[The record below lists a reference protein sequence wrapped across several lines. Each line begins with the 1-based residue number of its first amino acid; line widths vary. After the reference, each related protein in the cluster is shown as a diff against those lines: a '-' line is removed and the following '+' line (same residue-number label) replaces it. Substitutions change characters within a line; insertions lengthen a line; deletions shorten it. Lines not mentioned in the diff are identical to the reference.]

1 MKAKNIL
8 TICAMSIGIFLCML
22 DTTVMNVA
30 LPAIQSSLNTQLNS
44 LSWALNIYTI
54 LFASL
59 TISLGKIAEHFG
71 INKTYII
78 GLIIFI
84 CGSTISASAHNLNIL
99 ISGRALQSIG
109 AVLVFPLSMTIGI
122 SIVDIS
128 TRKKVIAILG
138 ITQGLAAALGPTIGG
153 CLTQFLSWRWIFI
166 INIPLS
172 IISVI
177 ICLFNLELH
186 ETKQNVPIDFIGSLL
201 SMIMLFSLTLGLV
214 QGRTWGWHSL
224 IIVTLF
230 IASSISLILFIVCEQ
245 KSVYPMMPLELF
257 KNREFTGSA
266 ITIVLSNLFLV
277 AVTIVLPT
285 YFVKIQGKTEL
296 TAALLITPITGM
308 IFIFSPLAAIIVDKL
323 GARMVIATGFVLIT
337 ISFILFATINMQNS
351 MLVIITCLILGTG
364 YGIIAGPI
372 TVLAASDFKGSL
384 LNASQSVAG
393 VLRQIGISLAIAIYV
408 TGLYGNLVTA
418 KNNSTHYI
426 KEEVAT
432 LNIPKSKKNVVI
444 QKAINSLSD
453 NSTSTP
459 KNHFSQS
466 ERKSIIQ
473 KNYNKVLKQ
482 QSGSISGAPKQQIY
496 IQVESKVDL
505 KLKTMNQNINAKI
518 TKIKNFAINE
528 YGKAFTKLYS
538 YSIVFVLLSTFTCLL
553 FPRKDNSKS
562 TKFSNKSL

>member
-8 TICAMSIGIFLCML
+8 TISAMSIGIFLCML

-59 TISLGKIAEHFG
+59 TIPLGKIAEHFG
-71 INKTYII
+71 INRTYII
-78 GLIIFI
+78 GLIVFI
-84 CGSTISASAHNLNIL
+84 CGSTISASAHNLNML
-99 ISGRALQSIG
+99 IGGRALQSIG
-109 AVLVFPLSMTIGI
+109 AALVFPLSMTIGI

-128 TRKKVIAILG
+128 ARKKVIAILG

-166 INIPLS
+166 ININIPLS

-186 ETKQNVPIDFIGSLL
+186 EVKQKASIDFIGSLL
-201 SMIMLFSLTLGLV
+201 SMIILFTLTLGLV

-230 IASSISLILFIVCEQ
+230 IASGISLILFIICEQ
-245 KSVYPMMPLELF
+245 KSVHPMLPLELF
-257 KNREFTGSA
+257 KNREFTGST

-277 AVTIVLPT
+277 AVIVVLPT

-308 IFIFSPLAAIIVDKL
+308 IFIFSPLAAIIIDRL
-323 GARMVIATGFVLIT
+323 GAQMVIATGFVLMT
-337 ISFILFATINMQNS
+337 ISFILFATINMQNLT
-351 MLVIITCLILGTG
+351 LVIITCLLLGTG
-364 YGIIAGPI
+364 YGIITGPI
-372 TVLAASDFKGSL
+372 TVLAASDFKDSL

-418 KNNSTHYI
+418 KN
-426 KEEVAT
+426 
-432 LNIPKSKKNVVI
+432 
-444 QKAINSLSD
+444 
-453 NSTSTP
+453 
-459 KNHFSQS
+459 HFNQA
-466 ERKSIIQ
+466 ERESIIQ
-473 KNYNKVLKQ
+473 ENYNK
-482 QSGSISGAPKQQIY
+482 QSGVISETAKQQIY

-505 KLKTMNQNINAKI
+505 KLKTINQNINAKI

-528 YGKAFTKLYS
+528 YDKAFTKLYS
-538 YSIVFVLLSTFTCLL
+538 YSIVFVLLSTFACLL
-553 FPRKDNSKS
+553 FPKRYTKS
-562 TKFSNKSL
+562 AKLS

>member
-1 MKAKNIL
+1 MKSKNTLI
-8 TICAMSIGIFLCML
+8 ICAMSIGIFLCML

-30 LPAIQSSLNTQLNS
+30 LPAIQSSLNAQLNS

-59 TISLGKIAEHFG
+59 TIPLGKIAERFG
-71 INKTYII
+71 INRTYII
-78 GLIIFI
+78 GLVVFI

-99 ISGRALQSIG
+99 IIGRALQSIG
-109 AVLVFPLSMTIGI
+109 AALVFPLSMTIGI

-128 TRKKVIAILG
+128 ARKKVIAILG

-177 ICLFNLELH
+177 ICLLTLELH
-186 ETKQNVPIDFIGSLL
+186 ETTQKESIDFLGSFL
-201 SMIMLFSLTLGLV
+201 SMVTLFCFTLSLV
-214 QGRTWGWHSL
+214 QGRVWGWHSS
-224 IIVTLF
+224 IILSLLT
-230 IASSISLILFIVCEQ
+230 ISGISLLVFIVCEHR
-245 KSVYPMMPLELF
+245 STHPMVPLILF
-257 KNREFTGSA
+257 HNREFTGSA
-266 ITIVLSNLFLV
+266 IAILLSNLFLV
-277 AVTIVLPT
+277 AVTVVLPT

-308 IFIFSPLAAIIVDKL
+308 IFIFSPLAAFIIDKL
-323 GARMVIATGFVLIT
+323 GARMVIATGFILMT
-337 ISFILFATINMQNS
+337 ISFILLATINMENLI
-351 MLVIITCLILGTG
+351 LVIITCLILGTG

-372 TVLAASDFKGSL
+372 TVLAASNFKGSL

-408 TGLYGNLVTA
+408 TGLYGNLVIA

-432 LNIPKSKKNVVI
+432 LNIPQSKKNTVI
-444 QKAINSLSD
+444 QKAINSLSG

-459 KNHFSQS
+459 KTHFSQA
-466 ERKSIIQ
+466 ERESIIQ
-473 KNYNKVLKQ
+473 ENYNKVLTKQ
-482 QSGSISGAPKQQIY
+482 PTSISEVAKQQIY
-496 IQVESKVDL
+496 IQVKSKVNL
-505 KLKTMNQNINAKI
+505 KLKAINKNINATI
-518 TKIKNFAINE
+518 TKIKSFSINE

-538 YSIVFVLLSTFTCLL
+538 YSIIFVLLSIFTCLL
-553 FPRKDNSKS
+553 FPRKVKN
-562 TKFSNKSL
+562 N

>member
-30 LPAIQSSLNTQLNS
+30 LPAIQSSLNAQLNR

-59 TISLGKIAEHFG
+59 TIPLGKIAEHFG
-71 INKTYII
+71 INRTYII
-78 GLIIFI
+78 GLVVFI
-84 CGSTISASAHNLNIL
+84 CSSTISASAHNLNML
-99 ISGRALQSIG
+99 IGGRALQSIG
-109 AVLVFPLSMTIGI
+109 AALVFPLSM
-122 SIVDIS
+122 
-128 TRKKVIAILG
+128 
-138 ITQGLAAALGPTIGG
+138 TIGG

-186 ETKQNVPIDFIGSLL
+186 EVKQKASIDFIGSLL
-201 SMIMLFSLTLGLV
+201 SMITLFTLTLGLV

-224 IIVTLF
+224 IIDTLF
-230 IASSISLILFIVCEQ
+230 IASGISLILFIICEQ
-245 KSVYPMMPLELF
+245 KSVHPMVPLELF

-277 AVTIVLPT
+277 AVTVVLPT

-308 IFIFSPLAAIIVDKL
+308 IFIFSPLAAIIIDRL
-323 GARMVIATGFVLIT
+323 GARMVIATGFILMT
-337 ISFILFATINMQNS
+337 TSFILFATINMQNS

-418 KNNSTHYI
+418 KNNSTRYI

-444 QKAINSLSD
+444 QKAINSLSG

-459 KNHFSQS
+459 KIHFSQA
-466 ERKSIIQ
+466 ERESIIQ
-473 KNYNKVLKQ
+473 ENYNKVIKK
-482 QSGSISGAPKQQIY
+482 QSGVVSETAKQQIY

-505 KLKTMNQNINAKI
+505 KLKTINQNINAKI
-518 TKIKNFAINE
+518 TKIKSFAINE
-528 YGKAFTKLYS
+528 YDKAFTKLYS

-553 FPRKDNSKS
+553 FPRKKA
-562 TKFSNKSL
+562 KA

>member
-1 MKAKNIL
+1 MKTRNIL

-30 LPAIQSSLNTQLNS
+30 LPAIQSNLNAQLNR

-54 LFASL
+54 FFASL
-59 TISLGKIAEHFG
+59 TIPLGKIAEHFG
-71 INKTYII
+71 INRTYII
-78 GLIIFI
+78 GLVVFI
-84 CGSTISASAHNLNIL
+84 CGSTISASAHNLNML
-99 ISGRALQSIG
+99 IGGRALQSIG
-109 AVLVFPLSMTIGI
+109 AALVFPLSMTIGI
-122 SIVDIS
+122 SIIDIS
-128 TRKKVIAILG
+128 ARKKVIAILG

-186 ETKQNVPIDFIGSLL
+186 EVKQKASIDFIGSLL
-201 SMIMLFSLTLGLV
+201 SMITLFTLTLGLV

-230 IASSISLILFIVCEQ
+230 IASGISLILFIICEQ
-245 KSVYPMMPLELF
+245 KSVYPMVPLELF

-277 AVTIVLPT
+277 AVTVVLPT

-308 IFIFSPLAAIIVDKL
+308 IFIFSPLAAIIIDRL
-323 GARMVIATGFVLIT
+323 GARMVIATGFVLMT
-337 ISFILFATINMQNS
+337 ISFILLATINMQNL
-351 MLVIITCLILGTG
+351 MLVIVTCLILGTG
-364 YGIIAGPI
+364 YGIITGPI

-408 TGLYGNLVTA
+408 TGLYDNLVTA

-432 LNIPKSKKNVVI
+432 LNIPNSKKNVVI
-444 QKAINSLSD
+444 QKAINSLSG

-459 KNHFSQS
+459 KNHFNQA

-473 KNYNKVLKQ
+473 NNYNKVIEK
-482 QSGSISGAPKQQIY
+482 QSGSISEAAKQQIY

-505 KLKTMNQNINAKI
+505 KLKRINQNINAKI

-528 YGKAFTKLYS
+528 YDKAFTKLYS

-553 FPRKDNSKS
+553 FPRKKA
-562 TKFSNKSL
+562 KA